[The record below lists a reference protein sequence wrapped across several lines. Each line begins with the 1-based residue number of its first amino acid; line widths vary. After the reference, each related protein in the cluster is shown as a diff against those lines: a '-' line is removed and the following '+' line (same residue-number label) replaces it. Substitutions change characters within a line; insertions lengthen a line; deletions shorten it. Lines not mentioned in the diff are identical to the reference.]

1 MTETVR
7 LLLIWLGS
15 ISILTL
21 LLFGWDKLMAK
32 TGHSRIPEMGLLAA
46 TFFGGGAGALL
57 GMLLFRHKIRK
68 APFPVLVPL
77 LFLLQIL
84 LLGLTWLNW
93 LKPL

>member
-1 MTETVR
+1 MAESAR
-7 LLLIWLGS
+7 ALLLWYGVVSL
-15 ISILTL
+15 LTF